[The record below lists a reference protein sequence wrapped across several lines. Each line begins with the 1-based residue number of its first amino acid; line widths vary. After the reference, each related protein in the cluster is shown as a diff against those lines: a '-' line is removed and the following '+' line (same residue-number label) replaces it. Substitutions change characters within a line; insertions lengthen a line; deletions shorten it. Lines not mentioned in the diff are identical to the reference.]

1 MTKSREAIWDL
12 LRAQASRPYKST
24 GTHLL
29 LINCSTTSSEAT
41 LFLFYLSYFLMSP
54 RYAPETL
61 SFITLLKLT
70 DA

>member
-41 LFLFYLSYFLMSP
+41 LLISE
-54 RYAPETL
+54 YAVG
-61 SFITLLKLT
+61 SSVKGAFCII
-70 DA
+70 